1 MKTAWE
7 NSKQFVNLP
16 VILTGRNNKK
26 SDTAYVFQ
34 KSGFFAEQADTLASK
49 KSKGAKYPP
58 AQGGG
63 IRSVFLY
70 SLFKPI

>member
-34 KSGFFAEQADTLASK
+34 KSGFFGGTNGNTRRKNA
-49 KSKGAKYPP
+49 KGAKYPP
-58 AQGGG
+58 HRAGDKVG
-63 IRSVFLY
+63 FLY